1 MPARVVIVHN
11 ELGLLEQLTTS
22 LRQSGYEVAAFSDPM
37 EALDALDKAQTVE
50 LLITR
55 GSRVPEQS
63 TALKARMARFRRRNI
78 QILFTALPEF
88 EQEVKGLGEFMP
100 MPVAVPDVADAAGRL
115 LNSAAGA
122 HANAQVA

>member
-1 MPARVVIVHN
+1 MKAV
-11 ELGLLEQLTTS
+11 
-22 LRQSGYEVAAFSDPM
+22 
-37 EALDALDKAQTVE
+37 DALDKAQTVE

-55 GSRVPEQS
+55 VQFATGKPNGI
-63 TALKARMARFRRRNI
+63 ALARMARFRRRNI

-100 MPVAVPDVADAAGRL
+100 MPVAVPDVVDAAERL